1 MGFNKCCK
9 NKPKNKACNPDW
21 KPRVLDNSSVVLDN
35 DDTQGCEKYR
45 FAFGADEMA
54 CNAEMGLY
62 YDFQVTILLFQ
73 SHLFKFL
80 LYHDFNKPK

>member
-1 MGFNKCCK
+1 MEFNKCCK
-9 NKPKNKACNPDW
+9 NKPKNKACKPDW
-21 KPRVLDNSSVVLDN
+21 KPRVMDNSSVVLDN

-62 YDFQVTILLFQ
+62 YDFKVLF
-73 SHLFKFL
+73 SF
-80 LYHDFNKPK
+80 FNHTYFSFFCT